1 MIMKAM
7 KVSWNIHFD
16 FSIRFNFEFYKFTV
30 IAVLDT
36 AILLKKV
43 QEIIGSSPIMTRNF
57 KKS

>member
-1 MIMKAM
+1 MGGDPSDWIGIFIY
-7 KVSWNIHFD
+7 N
-16 FSIRFNFEFYKFTV
+16 IRFNFEFYKFTV